1 MSKAKQLI
9 QGLTKSEKKKWINF
23 LGKENKGN
31 PITISSEEDIEIAME
46 LGLLVPRKTSNR
58 RTSSY

>member
-9 QGLTKSEKKKWINF
+9 QRLTKSEKKKWINF